1 VVDLCG
7 YITVRYASVWMEGGR
22 TAETGGDA
30 DVVCR
35 GRVGGLSEEE
45 GDHRAEGLPTIS
57 LAPPQSLTS
66 WNENIPAPETTF
78 RQLFPSR

>member
-1 VVDLCG
+1 
-7 YITVRYASVWMEGGR
+7 M
-22 TAETGGDA
+22 
-30 DVVCR
+30 VCR